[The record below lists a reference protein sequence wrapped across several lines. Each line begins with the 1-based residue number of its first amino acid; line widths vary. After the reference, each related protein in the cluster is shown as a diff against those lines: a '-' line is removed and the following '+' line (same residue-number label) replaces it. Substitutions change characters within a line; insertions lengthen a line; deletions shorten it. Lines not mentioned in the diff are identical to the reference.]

1 MSVWRKQLYEGT
13 TGGKAIVWASED
25 PLTVEATGLSAG
37 ETITI
42 QQANVQNPASNPQD
56 DSQWQDVQ
64 NTVIDVDNP
73 VLSIYSPFLL
83 RAVIPASIN
92 TVRLFVTRAK

>member
-1 MSVWRKQLYEGT
+1 MSVWRKQLYSDT
-13 TGGKAIVWASED
+13 AGGAVIVWPSED
-25 PLTVEATGLSAG
+25 PLTVEATGLAG

-56 DSQWQDVQ
+56 DSQWQDLP

-83 RAVIPASIN
+83 RAVIPASAS
-92 TVRLFVTRAK
+92 TVSLFVTRAK